1 VLRSSPPRER
11 ADAARNRAAV
21 LEAAA
26 TLFRAHGV
34 AAVSM
39 DAVAAAAGVGKGT
52 LFRRFGDKAGLAVA
66 LLDARERELQ
76 EAILTGPAPLGP
88 GAGGIRPEERSDE
101 IGRRRRPGAP
111 SERSERGRHSLG
123 EPGDEPAPGERL
135 VAFVDAY
142 LTYALDHLDLLR
154 MSETGSAGAR
164 YRIGAYRFWHR
175 HVALL
180 LAHRADPDADAHS
193 LLAPLAAEHLRAV
206 VAELGADRV
215 RGTMCGLARA
225 LAGAGHAREEPTP
238 APAGGRS
245 GGDAAARADDAR
257 RGDEPAR
264 GRGRRRGHDRE

>member
-1 VLRSSPPRER
+1 MLRSSPPRER

-21 LEAAA
+21 LDAAA
-26 TLFRAHGV
+26 TLFREHGV

-52 LFRRFGDKAGLAVA
+52 LFRRFGDKAGLALA

-76 EAILTGPAPLGP
+76 EAILFGAAPLGP
-88 GAGGIRPEERSDE
+88 A
-101 IGRRRRPGAP
+101 
-111 SERSERGRHSLG
+111 
-123 EPGDEPAPGERL
+123 EPASGKRL
-135 VAFVDAY
+135 VAFVEAY

-180 LAHRADPDADAHS
+180 LAHRADPDADAHT

-206 VAELGADRV
+206 VADLGVDRV
-215 RGTMCGLARA
+215 RGTMRAFA
-225 LAGAGHAREEPTP
+225 LAL
-238 APAGGRS
+238 
-245 GGDAAARADDAR
+245 DAAR
-257 RGDEPAR
+257 
-264 GRGRRRGHDRE
+264 